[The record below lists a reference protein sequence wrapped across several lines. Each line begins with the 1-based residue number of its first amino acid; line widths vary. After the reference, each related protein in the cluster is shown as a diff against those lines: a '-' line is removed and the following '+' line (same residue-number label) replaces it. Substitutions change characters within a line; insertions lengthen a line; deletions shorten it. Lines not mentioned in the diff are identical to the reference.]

1 MPTNLIYFLGKEK
14 IMISTKGR
22 YAIRLMVDLA
32 RQDRERFTPL
42 GEIADRQQIS
52 KLYLEIILKKL
63 VTAKM
68 ITGKSGKN
76 GGYKLVKKP
85 EKITVLEI
93 LELMEGTVAPV
104 ACLAKGAKTCSFR
117 KECSTIEMWKEF
129 DELTKLFF
137 SDWTIAD
144 RAYDRR
150 E

>member
-1 MPTNLIYFLGKEK
+1 MPTNLIYFLEKEK
-14 IMISTKGR
+14 TMISTKGR

-76 GGYKLVKKP
+76 GGYKLVKEP

-104 ACLAKGAKTCSFR
+104 ACLAKGAKSCPFR
-117 KECSTIEMWKEF
+117 KKCSTIAMWTEYDKMTREYF
-129 DELTKLFF
+129 GKK
-137 SDWTIAD
+137 TIAD
-144 RAYDRR
+144 LV
-150 E
+150 

>member
-1 MPTNLIYFLGKEK
+1 
-14 IMISTKGR
+14 MISTKGR

-76 GGYKLVKKP
+76 GGYKLVKEP

-104 ACLAKGAKTCSFR
+104 ACLAKGAKSCPFR
-117 KECSTIEMWKEF
+117 KKCSTIAMWTEYDKMTREYF
-129 DELTKLFF
+129 GKK
-137 SDWTIAD
+137 TIAD
-144 RAYDRR
+144 LV
-150 E
+150 